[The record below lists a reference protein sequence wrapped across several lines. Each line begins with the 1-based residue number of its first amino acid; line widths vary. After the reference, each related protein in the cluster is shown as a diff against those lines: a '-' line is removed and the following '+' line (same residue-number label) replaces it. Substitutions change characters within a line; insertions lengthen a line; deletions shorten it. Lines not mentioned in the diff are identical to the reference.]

1 MISRVVLASRSP
13 RRKDILQQLD
23 IDFVIDPPNI
33 DETPHTNEA
42 ALQYVQRISAAKAD
56 LVAQRHPQHC
66 VVIAAD
72 TTVELDGEIF
82 GQPQDLDEARA
93 MLTRLT
99 SQLSDRTHNVHTAVS
114 VRYDGHC
121 LDGVESAS
129 VTMRIFTDELLNWY
143 LSTGESLGKAGAYA
157 VQGHGSALVV
167 AVTGDLSTV
176 IGLPVALLTS
186 LIEQCGID
194 LASLQS

>member
-1 MISRVVLASRSP
+1 MINRVVLASRSP

-66 VVIAAD
+66 LVIAAD

-82 GQPQDLDEARA
+82 GQPQDLGEARA

-129 VTMRIFTDELLNWY
+129 VTMRRFTDELLNWY

-167 AVTGDLSTV
+167 ALTGDLSTV

>member
-1 MISRVVLASRSP
+1 MINRVVLASRSP

>member
-1 MISRVVLASRSP
+1 MTSRVVLASRSP
-13 RRKDILQQLD
+13 RRKDILQQLG

-33 DETPHTNEA
+33 DETPHTKEA

-56 LVAQRHPQHC
+56 LGAQRHPHHC
-66 VVIAAD
+66 LVIAAD
-72 TTVELDGEIF
+72 TTVELDSEIF

-99 SQLSDRTHNVHTAVS
+99 SQLFDRTHNVHTAVS
-114 VRYDGHC
+114 VRYYGHC

-129 VTMRIFTDELLNWY
+129 VTMRRFTDELLNWY

-167 AVTGDLSTV
+167 ALTGDPSTV
-176 IGLPVALLTS
+176 VGLPVALLTS